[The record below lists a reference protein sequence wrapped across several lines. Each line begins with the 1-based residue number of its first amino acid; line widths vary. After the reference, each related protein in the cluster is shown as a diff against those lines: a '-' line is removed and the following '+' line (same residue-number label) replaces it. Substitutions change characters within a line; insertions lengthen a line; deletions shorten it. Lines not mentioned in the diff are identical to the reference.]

1 MAVSKKKKAAFA
13 SLIARQKEERK
24 NEPVDGRKHS
34 TGGVKGSGSAL
45 SAEAGTGGAGVAGGE
60 GSDPA
65 TGRDSANRSAEQG
78 DVGGP
83 DGGAGSRQT
92 HSDRTSQRE
101 DTGRSG
107 KRVRKLGP
115 RPRAELAPEA
125 RNFTI
130 EPRAEPQP
138 TGRVSRLRANLEA
151 IKLLKELEAQQRL
164 ASPEE
169 KAILARYN
177 GFGADK
183 EVFNSSMAQYR
194 GFAHRNNFPFY
205 AGTEVIDEETGETRR
220 VGGWEQEY
228 GKWYDAFRAVMTEE
242 EWNTCSHSSLN
253 SHYTPAAICHELWAL
268 ALRAGFRG
276 GRVFEPGCGV
286 GNFMG
291 TMPEAVREGSS
302 VSGVELDSLSAR
314 IAAKI
319 YPENQIE
326 LSGIEHAVMVG
337 DNTQDL
343 VMGNVPFSD
352 TEPAGQK
359 GSVKLNLH
367 NLCISKGI
375 DKLRPGGVA
384 ILITS
389 HSTLDHNDGQRG
401 VLAGKAELVAAVR
414 LPNNAFQHNANTE
427 VVCDIL
433 VLRKP
438 IGNWLGPESWRQVEP
453 IEVAKEEASANG
465 NRLVGINEY
474 FCRNPEMMLGTPSLQ
489 GKMYGSDARG
499 QFTVKSDFG
508 RGTLVLT
515 AALREALGRVPDNI
529 LSPANEARA
538 LEEFVPR
545 AVTSLDIGSFV
556 EEELEQALGSARKGI
571 YVIGAR
577 GGGSSEKV
585 YLQPPWRSEQAD
597 LPRGTSA
604 DDLDE
609 MAREFIGLRSR
620 LEELIAHDLSL
631 EATNRTSRARRQEL
645 RRQYDGFVLRYGPL
659 NTNRILKRYFRE
671 DPAIGSL
678 MALENTRV
686 VSGGDGSKRVECDP
700 AAILSERTIF
710 PVVPPGK
717 ADSLG

>member
-34 TGGVKGSGSAL
+34 TGSDKGSGSAL
-45 SAEAGTGGAGVAGGE
+45 GAEAGGNTVGVVGGE
-60 GSDPA
+60 GSDP
-65 TGRDSANRSAEQG
+65 
-78 DVGGP
+78 
-83 DGGAGSRQT
+83 GAGRRQT
-92 HSDRTSQRE
+92 DSDRTSQGE

-107 KRVRKLGP
+107 KQTGKLGP
-115 RPRAELAPEA
+115 RPRAELLPEA

-130 EPRAEPQP
+130 EPGVEPQP
-138 TGRVSRLRANLEA
+138 AGRASRLRANLEA
-151 IKLLKELEAQQRL
+151 IKLLKKLEAEQRL
-164 ASPEE
+164 ASWQE
-169 KAILARYN
+169 KAILAKYN

-183 EVFNSSMAQYR
+183 EVFNSAMAQYR

-205 AGTEVIDEETGETRR
+205 AGTEVIDEESGETRR
-220 VGGWEQEY
+220 VGGGEQED
-228 GKWYDAFRAVMTEE
+228 GKWYDEFGAVVTDE
-242 EWNTCSHSSLN
+242 EWNACSHSSLN
-253 SHYTPAAICHELWAL
+253 SHYTTAAICHELWVL
-268 ALRAGFRG
+268 AQRAGFRG

-291 TMPEAVREGSS
+291 TMPEAVRDGST

-326 LSGIEHAVMVG
+326 LSGNAVMVG

-343 VMGNVPFSD
+343 VIGNVPFSD
-352 TEPAGQK
+352 TETAGQK

-367 NLCISKGI
+367 NYCISKGI

-438 IGNWLGPESWRQVEP
+438 YRNWLGPESWRQVEP

-474 FCRNPEMMLGTPSLQ
+474 FCRHPEMMLGTPSLQ
-489 GKMYGSDARG
+489 GKMYGSDPRG

-529 LSPANEARA
+529 LSPANEA
-538 LEEFVPR
+538 
-545 AVTSLDIGSFV
+545 
-556 EEELEQALGSARKGI
+556 
-571 YVIGAR
+571 
-577 GGGSSEKV
+577 
-585 YLQPPWRSEQAD
+585 
-597 LPRGTSA
+597 
-604 DDLDE
+604 
-609 MAREFIGLRSR
+609 
-620 LEELIAHDLSL
+620 
-631 EATNRTSRARRQEL
+631 
-645 RRQYDGFVLRYGPL
+645 
-659 NTNRILKRYFRE
+659 
-671 DPAIGSL
+671 
-678 MALENTRV
+678 
-686 VSGGDGSKRVECDP
+686 
-700 AAILSERTIF
+700 
-710 PVVPPGK
+710 
-717 ADSLG
+717 